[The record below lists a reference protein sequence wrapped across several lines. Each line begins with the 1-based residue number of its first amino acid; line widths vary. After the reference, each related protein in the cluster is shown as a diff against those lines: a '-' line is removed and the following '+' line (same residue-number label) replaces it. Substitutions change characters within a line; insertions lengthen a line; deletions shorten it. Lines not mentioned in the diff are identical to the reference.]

1 MIEVHRFD
9 QRKLQQIPVRDGEVL
24 TWTQM
29 TINQP
34 ECAAAFE
41 EFHPGESHDY
51 YVFWYDEVH
60 YALGG
65 EAECT
70 YRLAP
75 TYSQEHTMRVRAG
88 DMYLLPV
95 GVHHKWRV
103 VGDEPYRL
111 LWVTMPRP
119 KWFDVLR

>member
-9 QRKLQQIPVRDGEVL
+9 PGRLQQIRVRGSELV
-24 TWTQM
+24 TWTQAA
-29 TINQP
+29 INQP

-41 EFHPGESHDY
+41 EFRPGEPHDY
-51 YVFWYDEVH
+51 YVFWYDELH
-60 YALGG
+60 YALSG

-70 YRLAP
+70 YRLPP
-75 TYSQEHTMRVRAG
+75 TYEEEHTLVVSAG

-95 GVHHKWRV
+95 GLHHKWRV
-103 VGDEPYRL
+103 VSDEPYRL

-119 KWFDVLR
+119 KWFDALP